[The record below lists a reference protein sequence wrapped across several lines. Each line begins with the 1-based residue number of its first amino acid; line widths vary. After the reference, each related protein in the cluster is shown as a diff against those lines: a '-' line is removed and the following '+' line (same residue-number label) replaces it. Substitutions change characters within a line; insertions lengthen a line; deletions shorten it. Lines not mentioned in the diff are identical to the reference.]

1 MSVFQT
7 MQSMLPE
14 LSKNERKAAEYLIAH
29 PHDLQRRSADAI
41 ADEAD
46 VSRSALVRLC
56 QKLGYKGYTEFR
68 YAVWHDETSAPQKDS
83 PSILSRY
90 AELLSQLQTAPVAEA
105 AASLAEAIR
114 SAQRT
119 HVWGIYHSNM
129 AAQQLSFRL
138 NRSLK
143 DSQSLSD
150 MSQMENYSQMVT
162 PQDLV
167 VIFSISGSD
176 VYRDACLSCHERGAA
191 VALITMSAKSKLAKL
206 ADICAVLPYL
216 SHEQSDY
223 LLDDEATFFI
233 FIEMLI
239 ERLHCQAANALP

>member
-14 LSKNERKAAEYLIAH
+14 LSKNERRAAEYLIAH

-41 ADEAD
+41 ADEAG

-56 QKLGYKGYTEFR
+56 QKLGYKGYAEFR
-68 YAVWHDETSAPQKDS
+68 YAAWHDEAALAQEGS
-83 PSILSRY
+83 PSILARY
-90 AELLSQLQTAPVAEA
+90 AELLSQLQAVPVSKA
-105 AASLAEAIR
+105 AISLAEAIQ
-114 SAQRT
+114 SARRV
-119 HVWGIYHSNM
+119 HAWGSYHSFM
-129 AAQQLSFRL
+129 AAQQLAFRL

-143 DSQSLSD
+143 DSQCLSD

-176 VYRDACLSCHERGAA
+176 SYRDVCRGCQERGAT
-191 VALITMSAKSKLAKL
+191 VALVTMTAKSKIAKL
-206 ADICAVLPYL
+206 ADLCVALPYL
-216 SHEQSDY
+216 SHEQSSY

-239 ERLHCQAANALP
+239 ERLHCQASGASA